1 MIIMRTTTHGITCW
15 FEMRE
20 ENGAAWYIDTEGHR
34 YDGISGKILEVL
46 CQVGL
51 MSITD
56 YNKIVSFLTGG

>member
-1 MIIMRTTTHGITCW
+1 MVIMRSTTDGKTCW

-34 YDGISGKILEVL
+34 REGIDPRILEIL